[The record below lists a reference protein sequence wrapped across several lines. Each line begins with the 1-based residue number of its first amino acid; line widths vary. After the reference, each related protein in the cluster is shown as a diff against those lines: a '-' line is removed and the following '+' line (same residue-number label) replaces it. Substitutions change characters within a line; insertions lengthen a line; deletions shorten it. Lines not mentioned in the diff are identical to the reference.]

1 MSNCIEQKKIKLK
14 MQNKFHFNEYY
25 YKYILYW
32 LTKNIFEN
40 AVSYDNKLFLLLK
53 KPSARLLTT
62 SHKCDKKST

>member
-1 MSNCIEQKKIKLK
+1 

-25 YKYILYW
+25 KQYILYW

-40 AVSYDNKLFLLLK
+40 AVSYNNKLFLLLK